1 MYSVWN
7 TVNLWLHIVPRL
19 IMLVSLKCTKY
30 QITMLC
36 NRNQHNSADQLYFKN
51 KKKEKEIRFVV
62 TKSRVWEKQN
72 QMQQPKLKTS
82 SYK

>member
-1 MYSVWN
+1 
-7 TVNLWLHIVPRL
+7 
-19 IMLVSLKCTKY
+19 
-30 QITMLC
+30 MLC